1 MNPEEAELYRR
12 RSELWLFAGDL
23 SSQLNQPDRAALA
36 FLQGAQA
43 SGADPRSL
51 LTRRIYASV
60 KSGRTAQAALLL
72 IDDLR
77 STSGKMQSHHRA
89 ALDLIAE
96 NSSIRTTI
104 AQAVAQLSQELSSTA
119 TPTQTS
125 NLLRAGTALL
135 ADDPSQAQLILAQR
149 LLSVPD
155 DQDTFSAFTAS
166 FATDSALRTD
176 QVAQLCASHP
186 HLSDQ
191 YAELLVVSGRDLSA
205 TLTRLESNP
214 SVGASLLHAR
224 LLRRLGM
231 PAKAIAVLSRTKSR
245 PVDPTLAPWLT
256 AATVDSAASMGDW
269 STALQSLNTLQ
280 AQANSSDVLST
291 LALAAALS
299 SVQRFEAAYELLSTP
314 ALTSST
320 PAMRTTSLWLARAEL
335 ALLSQ
340 KLPQAEEALLA
351 AKEADSFD
359 ERPYEALLNLYA
371 PRGPLA
377 DENKLATLAK
387 SLRENIP
394 TSHFGQTILARDSLA
409 RNQYTSAMDLLL
421 PILED
426 EAENASILGLLVIS
440 AERAHTS
447 DPAITQR
454 ALSII
459 NARLESRW
467 DSPTLVMSKA
477 RLMTVLDNASQA
489 TELLDTYIARFPIHD
504 VARLNELIVRNSLKN
519 RDLSISKSRARLE
532 SNSRGIDAGI
542 EYAELLF
549 ALDDYTTA
557 ARSLKSDIPDSIK
570 LTREQTARLMLLA
583 SQFKAEGLAQ
593 ATPPQ
598 LAAALE
604 LFDAI
609 AVHATEMPPSMHLTR
624 VLLVCLTQSD
634 DPQRIY
640 DTVNQAAIKIP
651 DRKDQLLTSVIITL
665 LERPDVSD
673 CLNFLGVVTNNP
685 DPSTENDDTERYART
700 WFQLTGE
707 RGDVADFRVLV
718 TTIKDPIR
726 ILRVLNTDETESRGS
741 DLSNET
747 GQRSELAYLLGNIVT
762 YYNRDTSLSE
772 SAYRLALEFRPDH
785 PWTLNNLGYAILER
799 HGNLEEADS
808 MISKS
813 YAALSGEPSVIDS
826 FGWLRYKQGRFVE
839 AQAILETAVN
849 SNEHL
854 ANAEQLDHY
863 GDVLWR
869 NNKKEQAVRQWDAA
883 LRIASNQLS
892 MMRANLNRN
901 VTQAQIDNS
910 PQFKR
915 INAQLAQLDAKLKAV
930 TNNLP
935 PQISSTE
942 AEWHA
947 ANPKQVPPPSH

>member
-1 MNPEEAELYRR
+1 M
-12 RSELWLFAGDL
+12 
-23 SSQLNQPDRAALA
+23 
-36 FLQGAQA
+36 
-43 SGADPRSL
+43 
-51 LTRRIYASV
+51 
-60 KSGRTAQAALLL
+60 
-72 IDDLR
+72 
-77 STSGKMQSHHRA
+77 
-89 ALDLIAE
+89 
-96 NSSIRTTI
+96 
-104 AQAVAQLSQELSSTA
+104 
-119 TPTQTS
+119 
-125 NLLRAGTALL
+125 
-135 ADDPSQAQLILAQR
+135 
-149 LLSVPD
+149 
-155 DQDTFSAFTAS
+155 
-166 FATDSALRTD
+166 
-176 QVAQLCASHP
+176 
-186 HLSDQ
+186 
-191 YAELLVVSGRDLSA
+191 
-205 TLTRLESNP
+205 
-214 SVGASLLHAR
+214 
-224 LLRRLGM
+224 
-231 PAKAIAVLSRTKSR
+231 
-245 PVDPTLAPWLT
+245 
-256 AATVDSAASMGDW
+256 
-269 STALQSLNTLQ
+269 
-280 AQANSSDVLST
+280 
-291 LALAAALS
+291 
-299 SVQRFEAAYELLSTP
+299 
-314 ALTSST
+314 
-320 PAMRTTSLWLARAEL
+320 
-335 ALLSQ
+335 
-340 KLPQAEEALLA
+340 
-351 AKEADSFD
+351 
-359 ERPYEALLNLYA
+359 
-371 PRGPLA
+371 
-377 DENKLATLAK
+377 
-387 SLRENIP
+387 
-394 TSHFGQTILARDSLA
+394 
-409 RNQYTSAMDLLL
+409 
-421 PILED
+421 
-426 EAENASILGLLVIS
+426 
-440 AERAHTS
+440 
-447 DPAITQR
+447 
-454 ALSII
+454 
-459 NARLESRW
+459 
-467 DSPTLVMSKA
+467 
-477 RLMTVLDNASQA
+477 
-489 TELLDTYIARFPIHD
+489 
-504 VARLNELIVRNSLKN
+504 
-519 RDLSISKSRARLE
+519 
-532 SNSRGIDAGI
+532 
-542 EYAELLF
+542 LF

-685 DPSTENDDTERYART
+685 DSSTENDDTERYART

-813 YAALSGEPSVIDS
+813 YAALSDEPSVIDS